1 MVIAVDVA
9 VTAGPDEVADFQ
21 VALLRHHVG
30 QKRIAGDVE
39 RHAQEDV
46 CASLV
51 QLTAKLTFAARNCWG
66 SHVKLKK
73 RMARHERHL
82 GQLGHIP
89 SADDD
94 ASRIGVGF
102 ERVNHIA
109 DLVDVLAIRCRPAT
123 PLHTIHRT
131 QVAVGAGP
139 FVPNRAA
146 TLGQPVVVAR
156 TGEKPQQL
164 DDDGFQVNF
173 FGGDQR
179 KTLAQIETHL
189 VPEHAARASAGA
201 VGFFDPVRVHVAH
214 EIFVGGGDGGGSH
227 GESLKR
233 SFMAHSITNEDL
245 IPEDWP
251 S

>member
-1 MVIAVDVA
+1 MVA
-9 VTAGPDEVADFQ
+9 VNVAIAAGPHKVAHLQ

-51 QLTAKLTFAARNCWG
+51 QLTAKLTFAAWG
-66 SHVKLKK
+66 SGWCHVKLKK
-73 RMARHERHL
+73 RVARHERHL
-82 GQLGHIP
+82 GQVGHIP

-94 ASRIGVGF
+94 AARIGVGF

-146 TLGQPVVVAR
+146 TLGQPVVVA
-156 TGEKPQQL
+156 
-164 DDDGFQVNF
+164 
-173 FGGDQR
+173 
-179 KTLAQIETHL
+179 
-189 VPEHAARASAGA
+189 
-201 VGFFDPVRVHVAH
+201 
-214 EIFVGGGDGGGSH
+214 
-227 GESLKR
+227 
-233 SFMAHSITNEDL
+233 
-245 IPEDWP
+245 
-251 S
+251 